1 MLKLTAYI
9 SFENKSKKPAS
20 ELTNIQK
27 NLLEEIIKD
36 SKLHL
41 LNSPTHFKL
50 LFKCDILLFRHDSI
64 LFGGLRRSQV
74 EIGR

>member
-1 MLKLTAYI
+1 MEEGLPKVPKLELAQFKFVLSQELDPKT
-9 SFENKSKKPAS
+9 KSKKPAS

-41 LNSPTHFKL
+41 
-50 LFKCDILLFRHDSI
+50 
-64 LFGGLRRSQV
+64 
-74 EIGR
+74 